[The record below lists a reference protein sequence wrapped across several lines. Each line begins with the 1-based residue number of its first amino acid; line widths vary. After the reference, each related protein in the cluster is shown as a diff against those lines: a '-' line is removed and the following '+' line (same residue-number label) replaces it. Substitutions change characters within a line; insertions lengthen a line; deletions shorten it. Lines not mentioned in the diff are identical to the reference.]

1 MICKMQLVNA
11 DLPLRQADAKQAE
24 NVKLKVSR
32 QTSGL
37 HLPHPHTYFCWVQR
51 EISVLKSQLKNHE
64 RAHAKQELLSQCW
77 WRRLTAALLF
87 AGWPG
92 IQRGQGGP

>member
-1 MICKMQLVNA
+1 MQLVND

-32 QTSGL
+32 QTPGL
-37 HLPHPHTYFCWVQR
+37 HLPHPDTYLCWVQR

-64 RAHAKQELLSQCW
+64 RAHAKQELLSQC
-77 WRRLTAALLF
+77 
-87 AGWPG
+87 
-92 IQRGQGGP
+92 